1 MTPEVRARVT
11 RELENVSWKTKLV
24 EGPDVV
30 IYYGLPSTLG
40 VISNSDVLVPVP
52 GGYAQSMIDG
62 AYLPQ
67 GSPLIGIVKGQP
79 QHQCIMAADGRN
91 WVLISY
97 HPHNGGGAPPWDP
110 TCYGFDT
117 YLDELLSWLS
127 VKR

>member
-1 MTPEVRARVT
+1 MTAEVRARVT
-11 RELENVSWKTKLV
+11 RELEKVSWKTKLV
-24 EGPDVV
+24 ESPDAV
-30 IYYGLPSTLG
+30 IYYALPSTLG
-40 VISNSDVLVPVP
+40 VANSDVLVLVP

-79 QHQCIMAADGRN
+79 QHQSVVAADGRN

-97 HPHNGGGAPPWDP
+97 HPHNGGGAPAWDP
-110 TCYGFDT
+110 TRHGFHT
-117 YLDELLSWLS
+117 YLDEVVSWLS